1 VSSEGWAVESGHRA
15 VVVDDDDDI
24 REILAQ
30 VLRQAGV
37 EVHCVETGAGALEL
51 VREVNPDLVT
61 LDLFL
66 PDMDGTDVCRAI
78 REFSDA
84 YIVMITSRSD
94 EIDRLVGLELGA
106 DDYLSKPF
114 SPREVRARALA
125 LLRRPR
131 AGSWADSSTGS
142 GSSAGSP
149 AGSPDDV
156 PVPEPQSTEV
166 QAGGGLVLHPL
177 RHAALLD
184 GEALPLTPAEVDLL
198 TALATRPGHSWSRG
212 ELVREV
218 WRGEFIESDFLVDVH
233 IGNIRRKLKRAGGGE
248 WISTV
253 DGTAYRFD
261 PVASRG

>member
-1 VSSEGWAVESGHRA
+1 VESGHRA
-15 VVVDDDDDI
+15 VVVDDDDSI
-24 REILAQ
+24 RELLAQ
-30 VLRQAGV
+30 VLRQAGL
-37 EVHCVETGAGALEL
+37 EVHCSETGAEALEL

-78 REFSDA
+78 RQFSDA

-106 DDYLSKPF
+106 DDYLAKPF

-131 AGSWADSSTGS
+131 AGSLPVAPT
-142 GSSAGSP
+142 GSSAGSL
-149 AGSPDDV
+149 A
-156 PVPEPQSTEV
+156 PEPVREPSSTTV
-166 QAGGGLVLHPL
+166 VAGGGLVLHPL
-177 RHAALLD
+177 RHVALLD
-184 GEALPLTPAEVDLL
+184 GETLPLTPAEVDLL
-198 TALATRPGHSWSRG
+198 TALASRPGHSWSRG

-218 WRGEFIESDFLVDVH
+218 WQGEFIESDFLVDVY
-233 IGNIRRKLKRAGGGE
+233 IGNLRRKLKRAGGNQE

-253 DGTAYRFD
+253 DGTGYRFD
-261 PVASRG
+261 PATSRS